1 MVSCDS
7 SQFTGRVTCVSLDWA
22 SPMAD
27 KGPGPFYF
35 VCGRNVSRTR
45 FLEHIAH
52 AVHLLKHSSICVLW
66 WEAARSTR
74 PMPVSWASSLSRASL
89 DL

>member
-7 SQFTGRVTCVSLDWA
+7 SQFAGRVTCVSLDWA

-45 FLEHIAH
+45 FPEHRH
-52 AVHLLKHSSICVLW
+52 MQYMC
-66 WEAARSTR
+66 
-74 PMPVSWASSLSRASL
+74 
-89 DL
+89 